1 MTFLLSIPLLIS
13 GIQSFTIN
21 TPTAKLVLKSSL
33 DYEHTTSYL
42 LTLTIT
48 DTGKVA
54 QPSGNIIIKVKVQRF
69 FFFIFFT
76 FLQVFDLLM
85 NGSDLIKKVSDN
97 TMLFRTKMTAAGF
110 NIIVSKLTASLKI

>member
-1 MTFLLSIPLLIS
+1 MNEYGIVLIFLLSIPLLIS

-54 QPSGNIIIKVKVQRF
+54 QPSGNITIKVKVKRF
-69 FFFIFFT
+69 FFFIFF
-76 FLQVFDLLM
+76 
-85 NGSDLIKKVSDN
+85 K
-97 TMLFRTKMTAAGF
+97 
-110 NIIVSKLTASLKI
+110 